1 MLLPPKDRRMLRRRL
16 VVSMLLLLAVLG
28 IGGIAYSQL
37 ESADRGI
44 LPLDSSG
51 TLEISGIH
59 VDVGG
64 EDAMSARYAGWK
76 IAQRQGFKALWA
88 KMHNAPISQAP
99 NIPDSTLDDIVTS
112 INVEREQIG
121 PNRYIADLGVLFDR
135 ARAAAFLGVEGGEV
149 RRSVP
154 MLLIPVTVTAGTETS
169 VELKN
174 AWQRAWAQFRTS
186 QSSIDYVRISGLG
199 VDPMLVNAAQTERP
213 GRGWWRNIIDLYGAA
228 DVLVAEV
235 QLQRS
240 YPGGPAK
247 ATFIAHHG
255 PDNEVVGGFAL
266 TSQSGNVAALMAE
279 GARRMD
285 ILFSNA
291 LAAGK
296 LVRDSSLDLPA
307 PPPLPVEEKP
317 IETKPLNATNAFQ
330 IQIDSG
336 GDVNVYNF
344 GMAHLRT
351 MGGITSATPQLINPT
366 GTSYVLVN
374 YAGSINQ
381 LAAVLGG
388 RGWAVSASG
397 SVVKI
402 KSASGKPPPLPPPPS
417 ATPPAQPA
425 PAKTPAAAPAQP
437 RGQGA
442 GR

>member
-1 MLLPPKDRRMLRRRL
+1 MLRRRFAVPVL
-16 VVSMLLLLAVLG
+16 ILLAVLG

-37 ESADRGI
+37 ESGDRGI

-51 TLEISGIH
+51 TLEIGGIH

-64 EDAMSARYAGWK
+64 PDAMSARYAGWK
-76 IAQRQGFKALWA
+76 IAQREGFKALWA
-88 KMHNAPISQAP
+88 KMHNAPASEAP
-99 NIPDSTLDDIVTS
+99 NLPDATLDDIVAS

-135 ARAAAFLGVEGGEV
+135 ARAAAYLGVEGGEV

-154 MLLIPVTVTAGTETS
+154 MLLIPVTVTGGTETS

-186 QSSIDYVRISGLG
+186 QSAIDYVRVSGLG
-199 VDPMLVNAAQTERP
+199 VDPMLVNAAQTDRP

-240 YPGGPAK
+240 YPGGPARG
-247 ATFIAHHG
+247 TFIAHHG
-255 PDNEVVGGFAL
+255 PDNEVIGTFTL
-266 TSQSGNVAALMAE
+266 TSRSGNVPALMAE

-285 ILFSNA
+285 ELFTNA
-291 LAAGK
+291 LAAGR
-296 LVRDSSLDLPA
+296 LARDPSLDLPA

-317 IETKPLNATNAFQ
+317 VETKAVSTANAFQ
-330 IQIDSG
+330 IQIESG

-351 MGGITSATPQLINPT
+351 MSGITSATPQLINPT
-366 GTSYVLVN
+366 GTSYVLVSYN
-374 YAGSINQ
+374 GSLAQ
-381 LAAVLGG
+381 LAAALGG
-388 RGWAVSASG
+388 RGWTVSASG

-402 KSASGKPPPLPPPPS
+402 KSTSGKPPPLPPA
-417 ATPPAQPA
+417 ATPAQPAQPA
-425 PAKTPAAAPAQP
+425 PKPQPAAQP
-437 RGQGA
+437 SGQGA

>member
-1 MLLPPKDRRMLRRRL
+1 
-16 VVSMLLLLAVLG
+16 LLAVLG

-37 ESADRGI
+37 ESGDRGI

-51 TLEISGIH
+51 TLEIGGIH

-64 EDAMSARYAGWK
+64 PDAMSARYAGWK
-76 IAQRQGFKALWA
+76 IAQREGFKALWA
-88 KMHNAPISQAP
+88 KMHNAPASEAP
-99 NIPDSTLDDIVTS
+99 NLPDATLDDIVAS
-112 INVEREQIG
+112 VNVEREQIG

-135 ARAAAFLGVEGGEV
+135 ARAAAYLGVEGGEV

-154 MLLIPVTVTAGTETS
+154 MLLIPVTVTGGTETS

-174 AWQRAWAQFRTS
+174 AWQRAWAQYRTS
-186 QSSIDYVRISGLG
+186 QSAIDYVRVSGLG
-199 VDPMLVNAAQTERP
+199 VDPMLVNAAQTDRP

-240 YPGGPAK
+240 YPGGPARG
-247 ATFIAHHG
+247 TFIAHHG
-255 PDNEVVGGFAL
+255 PDNEVIGTFTL
-266 TSQSGNVAALMAE
+266 TSRSGNVPALMAE

-285 ILFSNA
+285 ELFTNA
-291 LAAGK
+291 LAAGR
-296 LVRDSSLDLPA
+296 LARDPSLDLPA

-317 IETKPLNATNAFQ
+317 VETKAVSTANAFQ
-330 IQIDSG
+330 IQIESG

-366 GTSYVLVN
+366 GTSYVLVSYN
-374 YAGSINQ
+374 GSLAQ
-381 LAAVLGG
+381 LAAALGG
-388 RGWAVSASG
+388 RGWTVSASG

-402 KSASGKPPPLPPPPS
+402 KSTSGKPPPLPPA
-417 ATPPAQPA
+417 ATPAQPAQPA
-425 PAKTPAAAPAQP
+425 PKPQPAAQP
-437 RGQGA
+437 SGQGA